1 MRFLRPVPA
10 PGYAYVEGS
19 IAVRY
24 GSDVDLPYD
33 NGGGTFSFSMP
44 DADVVVTALFD
55 PVPFAFPPYLAGA
68 DDTVLTN
75 YVRWAAVHGPDVA
88 GTQEASF
95 LLDADPAAPV
105 PDGAAALEVAAF
117 GATADGWRLELASGV
132 RDLFQPAGL
141 EGTSYLCN
149 GVLVLEAAEDL
160 ASLTNAPANLRAAPA
175 SIEGSRAVLDLPAT
189 SAPSLFLRPSIR
201 SLAPSP

>member
-1 MRFLRPVPA
+1 MDDGTESWKPDDR
-10 PGYAYVEGS
+10 G
-19 IAVRY
+19 
-24 GSDVDLPYD
+24 D
-33 NGGGTFSFSMP
+33 GTFSFSMP
-44 DADVVVTALFD
+44 DADVFVTALFD
-55 PVPFAFPPYLAGA
+55 PLPFSFPPYLAGA

-75 YVRWAAVHGPDVA
+75 YVRWAAVHGPDLA

-105 PDGAAALEVAAF
+105 PEGAAALEVAAF

-175 SIEGSRAVLDLPAT
+175 SIEGSRAVLSLPAT
-189 SAPSLFLRPSIR
+189 SSPSLFLRPSIR
-201 SLAPSP
+201 SLAPAP